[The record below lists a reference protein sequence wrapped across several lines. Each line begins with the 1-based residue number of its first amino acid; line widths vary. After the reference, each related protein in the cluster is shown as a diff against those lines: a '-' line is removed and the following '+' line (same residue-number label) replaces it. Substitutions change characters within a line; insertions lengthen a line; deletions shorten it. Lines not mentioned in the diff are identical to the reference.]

1 MTSKNAPQAKLSDMI
16 VKFGPVKHSAPAVR
30 KSFVLS
36 NEGRGVLIVRAVE
49 HSGRIG
55 VGLTAGRKIAPG
67 GSCRVEL
74 VLDPSVQEY
83 GLLTDHLLL
92 VTNDPVRPMRRVR
105 LTAIIED

>member
-1 MTSKNAPQAKLSDMI
+1 M
-16 VKFGPVKHSAPAVR
+16 
-30 KSFVLS
+30 
-36 NEGRGVLIVRAVE
+36 
-49 HSGRIG
+49 
-55 VGLTAGRKIAPG
+55 
-67 GSCRVEL
+67 EL